1 MSIRP
6 DLITS
11 IRESQHR
18 QRITDSAMLMI
29 ENLRDQL
36 DPQMKDW
43 MPTGT
48 SGDAMPREVNAD
60 PSTLREQSKRAFYQE
75 PHGKVVIRNMVKFII
90 GSGTI
95 INWNEKNE
103 QKLQSVLKWWKKST
117 KSIKWFSFQRE
128 YVTRFFRDGEVFVR
142 KFATEE
148 EPLKLRF
155 IDPALISDDDI
166 ITDPSDSQT
175 VIKYIMRVNG
185 QPIEIP
191 AEEIHHLKNAD
202 ANVKRGRPILE
213 SALPYIAKY
222 KKWLE
227 ARMVLNIVRASVAIV
242 QEVQGTST
250 DLLRLANKQKAS
262 DRGKDGDRTKMLQ
275 PGTIIRG
282 TPGSKYSMLSPN
294 LDAKDASEDGR
305 TIQLAIAAS
314 AGFPDTFIT
323 GDYCHSMDTEVL
335 TEAGWKLYNDLS
347 KEDAIATW
355 NPKSGNLEYQKPE
368 SLRSFLYKGAMYSYE
383 GKRMGFCVTAK
394 HEFLVSPYH
403 EKHKNKESLRYND
416 RPPQDF
422 TKIPVEDLSK
432 ALYCIPG
439 YVNWENGE
447 DQPLYYMPNG
457 ESVDMEDWLKLL
469 GYVITDGCVTDST
482 RSAIQITQKTVDKIP
497 IIRDCLNN
505 LPWKYTT
512 TISNGATVFR
522 IWNREIKEHIV
533 SLIGTDGDCY
543 SQNKRLPDFIW
554 SLSPYYLN
562 ILLEALVLGD
572 GAKNI
577 EQSNVHLTVLTSSPR
592 LANDIQRVAVIAGY
606 MSRMSTYPMRG
617 YVGYEHDDDRLMY
630 GVHMSTGRSQLL
642 ETRRI
647 VKVEAEQQVWC
658 ATVPN
663 GTMITR
669 YKGRAFISGN
679 SKSNFASSV
688 VAQNPAIREFEDGQ
702 QLIVEGIVEIID
714 WILLDGIN
722 KNEIAAEADIEYEVG
737 FPPLLKRDMAQE
749 TAAYE
754 VMHANRVISRAT
766 WQIKSGLDPDAEDR
780 KTEEDSLSLMNKP
793 SEVPEPKIS
802 EPPSKKRVDDRNPR
816 QTTAGNESQKKKIRL
831 KLLPLKEMVKKSTE
845 EDNNETLRNYE
856 MEYEVIRPEQS
867 TDPSGE
873 QAA

>member
-1 MSIRP
+1 MRIRS
-6 DLITS
+6 DIVSS

-18 QRITDSAMLMI
+18 QRVVDSTMSML

-48 SGDAMPREVNAD
+48 QGDTMPREVNSD
-60 PSTLREQSKRAFYQE
+60 PSTLRQESKRAFYQE
-75 PHGKVVIRNMVKFII
+75 PYGKVVIRNMVKFII

-95 INWNEKNE
+95 INWSEKNE
-103 QKLQSVLKWWKKST
+103 RKLQSILKWWKKST

-148 EPLKLRF
+148 GPLKLRF
-155 IDPALISDDDI
+155 IDPALFSDDDI
-166 ITDPSDSQT
+166 VTDPSDSQT
-175 VIKYIMRVNG
+175 VIKYIMRVDG
-185 QPIEIP
+185 KPIEIP

-202 ANVKRGRPILE
+202 ANMKRGRPLLE
-213 SALPYIAKY
+213 SILPYITKF
-222 KKWLE
+222 KKWLD
-227 ARMVLNIVRASVAIV
+227 ARIVLNQVRTSVALV

-250 DLLRLANKQKAS
+250 DLLRLANRQKAS
-262 DRGKDGDRTKMLQ
+262 DRGRDGDRAKMLQ

-305 TIQLAIAAS
+305 TIQLAMAAG

-323 GDYCHSMDTEVL
+323 GD
-335 TEAGWKLYNDLS
+335 
-347 KEDAIATW
+347 
-355 NPKSGNLEYQKPE
+355 
-368 SLRSFLYKGAMYSYE
+368 F
-383 GKRMGFCVTAK
+383 
-394 HEFLVSPYH
+394 
-403 EKHKNKESLRYND
+403 
-416 RPPQDF
+416 
-422 TKIPVEDLSK
+422 SK
-432 ALYCIPG
+432 A
-439 YVNWENGE
+439 
-447 DQPLYYMPNG
+447 
-457 ESVDMEDWLKLL
+457 
-469 GYVITDGCVTDST
+469 
-482 RSAIQITQKTVDKIP
+482 
-497 IIRDCLNN
+497 
-505 LPWKYTT
+505 
-512 TISNGATVFR
+512 
-522 IWNREIKEHIV
+522 
-533 SLIGTDGDCY
+533 
-543 SQNKRLPDFIW
+543 
-554 SLSPYYLN
+554 
-562 ILLEALVLGD
+562 
-572 GAKNI
+572 
-577 EQSNVHLTVLTSSPR
+577 
-592 LANDIQRVAVIAGY
+592 
-606 MSRMSTYPMRG
+606 
-617 YVGYEHDDDRLMY
+617 
-630 GVHMSTGRSQLL
+630 
-642 ETRRI
+642 
-647 VKVEAEQQVWC
+647 
-658 ATVPN
+658 
-663 GTMITR
+663 
-669 YKGRAFISGN
+669 
-679 SKSNFASSV
+679 NFASSV